1 VIDIGVV
8 YAEKIKLSNA
18 LDSAALAAA
27 LELPQN
33 RDKAIDIAIEYI
45 QLNNIDP
52 EIVNIQILEDN
63 REITIKGNKEVSNAF
78 GKIFGVDKST
88 VKTTSTVIVGP
99 VKSVKGGLRPFAVEA
114 YDFSYGDVVT
124 LKEGAGNGYHGNYGV
139 VALGGRGA
147 CTVRNNVLYGY
158 DGIIK
163 IGDMIDTE
171 PGNMASVVNTVNNYI
186 KYDNSTFDDFDRDSI
201 RIWSIPL
208 VDTLEV
214 NGRKKVE
221 VIGFAQFYIEDI
233 KKKSGKAEITGRF
246 IKYVA
251 NGEIDMAVT
260 DYGTYGVKLIK

>member
-1 VIDIGVV
+1 
-8 YAEKIKLSNA
+8 
-18 LDSAALAAA
+18 
-27 LELPQN
+27 
-33 RDKAIDIAIEYI
+33 
-45 QLNNIDP
+45 
-52 EIVNIQILEDN
+52 
-63 REITIKGNKEVSNAF
+63 
-78 GKIFGVDKST
+78 
-88 VKTTSTVIVGP
+88 
-99 VKSVKGGLRPFAVEA
+99 
-114 YDFSYGDVVT
+114 
-124 LKEGAGNGYHGNYGV
+124 
-139 VALGGRGA
+139 
-147 CTVRNNVLYGY
+147 
-158 DGIIK
+158 
-163 IGDMIDTE
+163 MIDTE